1 MGGLRQVEKEM
12 DGGGEGKNGWRKKG
26 GKKKEKKRGKK
37 EERQMT
43 VNVCQ
48 GIT

>member
-1 MGGLRQVEKEM
+1 MR
-12 DGGGEGKNGWRKKG
+12 DGEGEQ
-26 GKKKEKKRGKK
+26 KEKKEGKK

-43 VNVCQ
+43 VDVCQ